1 MPSLISL
8 RIENGTSWCVDVDAL
23 CVQIKPMALLWS
35 CCRNKIWFKY
45 FVLLLLELRAALH
58 YLIGQNLVGK
68 KCLNSKLKIQR
79 VDKVKKTRGM
89 FMSYATF
96 IYHRLVHGPSVDEPS
111 IYNCWI
117 WVIKENNY
125 QPYITTILPDSG
137 TGFNLYST
145 NLQNDSEDQKIL
157 IQMAIIAMARHILK
171 IFQLDS

>member
-23 CVQIKPMALLWS
+23 CVQIKPMALWS

-79 VDKVKKTRGM
+79 GMIRLKKPEVCSWAMLHLFIVDWYTVHQSMNHRYIIIEFGLSRKIIINLTSLQFCLTVEQDLTFTLPIFRMIAKIKTFSSR
-89 FMSYATF
+89 
-96 IYHRLVHGPSVDEPS
+96 
-111 IYNCWI
+111 W
-117 WVIKENNY
+117 
-125 QPYITTILPDSG
+125 Q
-137 TGFNLYST
+137 
-145 NLQNDSEDQKIL
+145 
-157 IQMAIIAMARHILK
+157 
-171 IFQLDS
+171 